1 LHLALHF
8 WEFSGIWWSLQIAQ
22 SSLHHGN
29 TWGEHSIVRDT
40 NQFLLLG
47 SLFIFIVVWL
57 FESIKNHQFQFL
69 NYFRIREPPV
79 PVVWKNNQNQ
89 TTTNLVISKTLK
101 NHWFSGYNQQ
111 RTSSFMASYLI
122 FENFWELWWYARNW
136 PSSFL
141 RTMVMSPDNHH
152 ANNCWVSVPV
162 SNSCP
167 TLVIFLLGLLLIPVI
182 WLNNGP
188 LK

>member
-1 LHLALHF
+1 M
-8 WEFSGIWWSLQIAQ
+8 
-22 SSLHHGN
+22 
-29 TWGEHSIVRDT
+29 DT

-47 SLFIFIVVWL
+47 SLVIFIVVCL

-89 TTTNLVISKTLK
+89 RTTNLLFQK
-101 NHWFSGYNQQ
+101 HQ

-122 FENFWELWWYARNW
+122 FQNFWELWWYARNW
-136 PSSFL
+136 LLIFL
-141 RTMVMSPDNHH
+141 RTMVMNPDNHPG
-152 ANNCWVSVPV
+152 NCWMSVPV